1 MAMFMTERINRC
13 SCGAWKAIQ
22 ATGLPNGS
30 IGAPNLTDAIWLYGG
45 DRDTLEQV
53 RMTED
58 EVVRFLDD
66 KVNG

>member
-1 MAMFMTERINRC
+1 MIDTSPTEMLLLIKRLT
-13 SCGAWKAIQ
+13 Q
-22 ATGLPNGS
+22 
-30 IGAPNLTDAIWLYGG
+30 IGIALSSVR